1 MPDYHKVIEFYTDTG
16 LFILSVHSR
25 AVFFELLY

>member
-1 MPDYHKVIEFYTDTG
+1 VPDYHKVIEFYTDIV
-16 LFILSVHSR
+16 LFILSVHSC